1 MTMNSL
7 INLVL
12 YNNHHK
18 RNAKHEQVELN
29 RSKELVNN
37 KSMFKQEVST
47 EANSKYRKKKSKRVI

>member
-37 KSMFKQEVST
+37 KSMFKQEVLA
-47 EANSKYRKKKSKRVI
+47 EANNKYRKKK